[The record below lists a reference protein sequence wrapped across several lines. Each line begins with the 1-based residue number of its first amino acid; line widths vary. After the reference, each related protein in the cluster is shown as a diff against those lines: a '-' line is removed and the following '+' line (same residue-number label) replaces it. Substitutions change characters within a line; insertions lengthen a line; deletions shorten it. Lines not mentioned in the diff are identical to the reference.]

1 MQDEFEYRDM
11 YKVPTNRFAVAS
23 VICGAIAV
31 ITFTSVWFPLLLG
44 SLAVIFAVLSRN
56 GTAKLTTYSKIGM
69 ICGLIASLG
78 AVAMII
84 FVWVNLPTLLQN
96 DAYRDMVQRLANS
109 IYGGEIDLD
118 ELFGLAQKDTAD
130 ILLRGFIR

>member
-1 MQDEFEYRDM
+1 
-11 YKVPTNRFAVAS
+11 
-23 VICGAIAV
+23 
-31 ITFTSVWFPLLLG
+31 
-44 SLAVIFAVLSRN
+44 
-56 GTAKLTTYSKIGM
+56 
-69 ICGLIASLG
+69 
-78 AVAMII
+78 MII

-118 ELFGLAQKDTAD
+118 ELFGLAKKDTAD